1 MARRGSTQRY
11 PLEAKAV
18 GVVQHHRKKTY
29 MFLVL
34 WSDRNNILIYRTY
47 EEFRKFH
54 VSLKKKFPIEAGHMK
69 KSERSIPK
77 FKDAPTFTFRKES
90 RRFLARLKLL
100 ESYVQELLKTD
111 AKISQG
117 QDVTGFFTPQTRD
130 FDPAF
135 TENSIVIMPSEARDG
150 SREMSRQQ
158 ASDAVI
164 QPIRAEQYCC
174 LETYE
179 AADTKNRPFKVRRGE
194 LVDVLL
200 KDTTGWWL
208 VENEEKHLAWFPAPY
223 LSKLSTSKEAS
234 PRRPS
239 SDTGELYY
247 AIKSHE
253 AKDTDE
259 LSMNI
264 GVVVEV
270 LEKSDNGWWLVWYN
284 EQVGYVPSMFLRPY
298 RNPHQK
304 FQAITKN
311 ALYASTPNIQEAA
324 SPTPPRRAS
333 FEEVPSQNN
342 NYEDGTGGMGRS
354 LQRRRSRSLSI
365 LPTTSSKKVR
375 SSLPLELEVFPEQAA
390 SGVNWRPTPS
400 PRNVNLSPANTE
412 LLYINSDAVA
422 GHGQVLRKPM
432 PRSHL
437 SRDAG
442 LGESFST
449 SGSDESL
456 SSSSSDSRSKVPKI
470 PQKPGAHEIM
480 QRCTTFTK
488 KALQRSAATRDSMTI
503 SVTPESV

>member
-1 MARRGSTQRY
+1 MSRGSTRRY
-11 PLEAKAV
+11 PLEAKGV

-47 EEFRKFH
+47 EEFKKFH
-54 VSLKKKFPIEAGHMK
+54 VSLKKKFPIEAGHVR

-77 FKDAPTFTFRKES
+77 FKDSPPFTVRKES

-100 ESYVQELLKTD
+100 ENYAQELLRTD
-111 AKISQG
+111 TKISQG
-117 QDVTGFFTPQTRD
+117 EDVTIFFTPQTRD

-135 TENSIVIMPSEARDG
+135 TENSIVIMPSEAREG

-174 LETYE
+174 LEMYE
-179 AADTKNRPFKVRRGE
+179 TADTKNRPFKVRRGE

-223 LSKLSTSKEAS
+223 LSRLSTSNEAS

-239 SDTGELYY
+239 TDTEELYF
-247 AIKSHE
+247 AIKSYA
-253 AKDTDE
+253 AKDSDE

-270 LEKSDNGWWLVWYN
+270 IEKSDNGWWLVWYN

-298 RNPHQK
+298 RNPHQT
-304 FQAITKN
+304 FRAITQN
-311 ALYASTPNIQEAA
+311 ALYASTPNIQEPA
-324 SPTPPRRAS
+324 SPTRPRRTS
-333 FEEVPSQNN
+333 LEEVPSQNN
-342 NYEDGTGGMGRS
+342 SFEDGTGETGRS
-354 LQRRRSRSLSI
+354 LQRRQSRSLSS
-365 LPTTSSKKVR
+365 LPTTSSKKAR
-375 SSLPLELEVFPEQAA
+375 SPLPLELDVLPEQAA
-390 SGVNWRPTPS
+390 SGVKWTPTPS
-400 PRNVNLSPANTE
+400 PRNVTLSPKNTE
-412 LLYINSDAVA
+412 SLYMNSGVVE
-422 GHGQVLRKPM
+422 GHGQGLSKPM

-437 SRDAG
+437 SKDAG

-480 QRCTTFTK
+480 QRCSTFTK
-488 KALQRSAATRDSMTI
+488 KALQRSMPTLDSMTI
-503 SVTPESV
+503 SATPESV

>member
-1 MARRGSTQRY
+1 MTLPGSTQRY
-11 PLEAKAV
+11 PMEAKAV
-18 GVVQHHRKKTY
+18 GVVQHHRKNTY

-77 FKDAPTFTFRKES
+77 FKDAPAFTFRKES
-90 RRFLARLKLL
+90 KRFLVRRKLL

-135 TENSIVIMPSEARDG
+135 TENSIVIMPSETGDG
-150 SREMSRQQ
+150 SREMSKQ

-179 AADTKNRPFKVRRGE
+179 AKDTKNRPFKVRRGE

-208 VENEEKHLAWFPAPY
+208 VENEEKRLAWFPAPH
-223 LSKLSTSKEAS
+223 LSKLSTTKEAS
-234 PRRPS
+234 PRRSS
-239 SDTGELYY
+239 SDTGELYF
-247 AIKSHE
+247 AIKSYE
-253 AKDTDE
+253 AKDSDE

-264 GVVVEV
+264 SVVVEV
-270 LEKSDNGWWLVWYN
+270 LETSDNGWWLVRYN

-298 RNPHQK
+298 SNPHQK
-304 FQAITKN
+304 FQAVKKN
-311 ALYASTPNIQEAA
+311 ALYSSTPDLQEAV
-324 SPTPPRRAS
+324 SPTSPHRAS
-333 FEEVPSQNN
+333 LEEVPLQN
-342 NYEDGTGGMGRS
+342 NYEDGTGGIGRS
-354 LQRRRSRSLSI
+354 LQRRRSRSLSS
-365 LPTTSSKKVR
+365 LPSSSSKKVR
-375 SSLPLELEVFPEQAA
+375 SPLPLELDVFPEQAA
-390 SGVNWRPTPS
+390 SGVKWKPTPS
-400 PRNVNLSPANTE
+400 PRNVNLSPRNTE
-412 LLYINSDAVA
+412 LLYMNSDAVE
-422 GHGQVLRKPM
+422 GHGQGLRKPM
-432 PRSHL
+432 RRIHINW
-437 SRDAG
+437 DAG

-449 SGSDESL
+449 SGSDVSL
-456 SSSSSDSRSKVPKI
+456 SSSSDFRSKVPKI

-480 QRCTTFTK
+480 QRCTTVTK
-488 KALQRSAATRDSMTI
+488 KALQRSAVTLDSTTI
-503 SVTPESV
+503 SVIPESF